1 MKFIKSINELNEAR
15 QAPAKTLFKMV
26 VKGSTSEIEGV
37 KISKEMAQAALDWFD
52 GSVYARKYA
61 KQVKTAGMGAVA
73 PLIFGDSW
81 GIKKRIPSKLKAE
94 FKELEAQ
101 YKRVRPENESFLTE
115 ADATPTML
123 LAQEIEGAEYHMA
136 FSDGGIGVDARST
149 KKTWEDGVPVLKYIA
164 RAPKK
169 SVEIPKGKFEVV
181 IDDKYGWYYWEHKGT
196 WYGMEQ
202 DGETPPFEY

>member
-73 PLIFGDSW
+73 PLIFGDNW

-94 FKELEAQ
+94 FKELQAK
-101 YKRVRPENESFLTE
+101 YKRVRPENESVLTE

-136 FSDGGIGVDARST
+136 FSDGDIGVDARST
-149 KKTWEDGVPVLKYIA
+149 KKTWDDGVPVLKYIA

>member
-1 MKFIKSINELNEAR
+1 
-15 QAPAKTLFKMV
+15 
-26 VKGSTSEIEGV
+26 
-37 KISKEMAQAALDWFD
+37 
-52 GSVYARKYA
+52 
-61 KQVKTAGMGAVA
+61 MGAVA

-149 KKTWEDGVPVLKYIA
+149 KKTWEDGVPVL
-164 RAPKK
+164 
-169 SVEIPKGKFEVV
+169 
-181 IDDKYGWYYWEHKGT
+181 
-196 WYGMEQ
+196 
-202 DGETPPFEY
+202 